1 VAATDFETSWETTMP
16 DIREQLRRIE
26 TSAPPDLWKEIEMRA
41 TKNRPEIEPSVIV
54 FRPRGAQ
61 VRRRVAAGLLA
72 AAVFALTAV
81 VVWEVSRSAVVPR
94 PRPPQGAAIPEGW
107 EKCTNTTH
115 GYSIAYPGAWHTTD
129 VFDGTP
135 DPANACQWFS
145 PDPFGPQGNVVAD
158 GWGYP
163 LELAIRGSSFDD
175 VRAQETDPETTDV
188 LVEEDVLVDGH
199 RAVRLELET
208 LNDVVG
214 ENGLHYEYLVELDAE
229 TTLIVHTTATR
240 GVTGVYAENKVVL
253 DYAVDTLR
261 F

>member
-1 VAATDFETSWETTMP
+1 MT

-54 FRPRGAQ
+54 FQPRGAQ

-81 VVWEVSRSAVVPR
+81 VVWEASRSAVVPR
-94 PRPPQGAAIPEGW
+94 PKPPQGPTIPARW
-107 EKCTNTTH
+107 EKCTNAQR
-115 GYSIAYPGAWHTTD
+115 GYSIAFPGDWHTTD

-145 PDPFGPQGNVVAD
+145 PEPFGPQGNIVTE

-163 LELAIRGSSFDD
+163 LEVAIRGPFDD
-175 VRAQETDPETTDV
+175 ALAQDTDPEAVDV
-188 LVEEDVLVDGH
+188 LVEEQVLIQGH
-199 RAVRLELET
+199 RAVRLEYET
-208 LNDVVG
+208 LIDLIA
-214 ENGLHYEYLVELDAE
+214 ETGLHYEYLIELDAE

-240 GVTGVYAENKVVL
+240 GMGVYADNKVVV
-253 DYAVDTLR
+253 DRAVDTLE
-261 F
+261 FLADS

>member
-1 VAATDFETSWETTMP
+1 MP

-54 FRPRGAQ
+54 FQPRGAQ

-81 VVWEVSRSAVVPR
+81 VVWEASRSAVVPR
-94 PRPPQGAAIPEGW
+94 PKPPQGPTIPAGW
-107 EKCTNTTH
+107 EKCTNAQR
-115 GYSIAYPGAWHTTD
+115 GYSIAFPGDWHTTD

-145 PDPFGPQGNVVAD
+145 PEPFGPQGNVVTE

-163 LELAIRGSSFDD
+163 LEVAIRGPFDD
-175 VRAQETDPETTDV
+175 ALAQDTDPEAVDV
-188 LVEEDVLVDGH
+188 LVEEQVLIQGH
-199 RAVRLELET
+199 RAVRLEYET
-208 LNDVVG
+208 LIDLIA
-214 ENGLHYEYLVELDAE
+214 ETGLHYEYLIELDAE

-240 GVTGVYAENKVVL
+240 GVGVYADNKVVV
-253 DYAVDTLR
+253 DRAVDTLE
-261 F
+261 FLADS

>member
-1 VAATDFETSWETTMP
+1 MP

-26 TSAPPDLWKEIEMRA
+26 TSTPPDLWKEIEMRA

-54 FRPRGAQ
+54 FQPRGAQ

-81 VVWEVSRSAVVPR
+81 VVWEASRSAVVPR
-94 PRPPQGAAIPEGW
+94 PKPPQGPTIPAGW
-107 EKCTNTTH
+107 EKCTDAQR
-115 GYSIAYPGAWHTTD
+115 GYSIAFPGDWHTTD

-145 PDPFGPQGNVVAD
+145 PEPFGPQGNIVTE

-163 LELAIRGSSFDD
+163 LEVAIRGPFDD
-175 VRAQETDPETTDV
+175 ALAQDTDPEAVDV
-188 LVEEDVLVDGH
+188 LVEEQILIQGH
-199 RAVRLELET
+199 RAVRLEYET
-208 LNDVVG
+208 LIDLIA
-214 ENGLHYEYLVELDAE
+214 ETGLHYEYLIELDAE

-240 GVTGVYAENKVVL
+240 GVGVYADNKVVV
-253 DYAVDTLR
+253 DRAVDTLE
-261 F
+261 FLADS